1 VSKAVLLC
9 AVTLVMS
16 APPVVGQN
24 PTTSQYVPLE
34 SITLPPDLDRV
45 LRDYE
50 RAWQRGDAH
59 ALAALFT
66 SDGFV
71 PSGEGWVRGTNQI
84 IARYA
89 NAGGDLHLRALA
101 YAAADTVA
109 YIVGAYGYGDE
120 PAVPDRGKFV
130 LTLRRTSG
138 NRWFIAADLD
148 NTNRP
153 Q

>member
-1 VSKAVLLC
+1 MCKTVLFCLG
-9 AVTLVMS
+9 ALLIA

-24 PTTSQYVPLE
+24 PTPGQYVPLE

-50 RAWQRGDAH
+50 RAWKGGDSH

-71 PSGEGWVRGTNQI
+71 PSGDGWVHGTNQI

-89 NAGGDLHLRALA
+89 NAGGDLRLRALA

-109 YIVGAYGYGDE
+109 YIIGAYGYGDE
-120 PAVPDRGKFV
+120 PSVPDRGKFV
-130 LTLRRTSG
+130 LTLRRTPG
-138 NRWFIAADLD
+138 HRWFIAADLD

-153 Q
+153 